1 MRNSTRKTSVP
12 LSTDAVQIIRGLI
25 FGELIT
31 ILIIGGLWL
40 WLRPRLVVDRSPT
53 STYNQDTD
61 TTSIPPNA
69 STFQSIPNVP
79 IGAFNYGGSTA
90 WAPIRQLVDSYI
102 QNTRPEL
109 NLHYV
114 NPDSSSP
121 GSGEGIRMLLDGKLD
136 FAQSSRPLTATEY
149 ALAQQRGFTL
159 SQSQIGT
166 DGVAVVANRT
176 LEAPGLTV
184 EQLQQIYL
192 GKITNWKQVGGPNLA
207 ITAFSQRPENADAAI
222 FSGKQDLSSNVHYV
236 YSTTEALRRVSQT
249 PGGLYFA
256 SARAVVPQ
264 CTVKSL
270 PLGITT
276 KQLVSL
282 YRQPLVSPNQCP
294 LKRNQLNPEVIKNG
308 SYPIT
313 AKLFVIIKQDNGRQQ
328 QAGVAYSKLLLT
340 DQGQRAIKQAG
351 FIPVR

>member
-40 WLRPRLVVDRSPT
+40 WLRPRLVIDRSPT

-61 TTSIPPNA
+61 TTSVPPNA
-69 STFQSIPNVP
+69 STFQSIPNIP
-79 IGAFNYGGSTA
+79 IGSFNYGGSTT
-90 WAPIRQLVDSYI
+90 WVPIRQLVDSSI
-102 QNTRPEL
+102 QNARPEI

-114 NPDSSSP
+114 NPDSSP
-121 GSGEGIRMLLDGKLD
+121 GSGEGIRMLLNGKLD
-136 FAQSSRPLTATEY
+136 FVQSSRPLTATEY

-176 LEAPGLTV
+176 LEVPGLTV
-184 EQLQQIYL
+184 EQLRQIYL
-192 GKITNWKQVGGPNLA
+192 GKITNWKQLGGPNLA

-222 FSGKQDLSSNVHYV
+222 FSSKQDLSSNIHYV

-282 YRQPLVSPNQCP
+282 YRQPPVPLNQCP

-308 SYPIT
+308 SYPMT

-328 QAGVAYSKLLLT
+328 QVGVVYSKLLLT